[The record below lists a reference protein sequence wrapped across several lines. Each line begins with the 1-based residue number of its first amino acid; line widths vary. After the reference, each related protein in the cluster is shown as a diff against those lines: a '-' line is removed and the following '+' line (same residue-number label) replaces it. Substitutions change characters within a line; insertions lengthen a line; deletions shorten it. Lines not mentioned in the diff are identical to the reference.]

1 MSLYKRKRP
10 VLAVT
15 VEAEVFAWVHA
26 NAAIAHLRPSQWVSS
41 YLAKRMSEEE
51 VASRAPLGKLSRRGS
66 AGQGTAC
73 RNGAHYPVTV

>member
-1 MSLYKRKRP
+1 MGPYKRKRP

-51 VASRAPLGKLSRRGS
+51 VATRTPLGKLSRRES
-66 AGQGTAC
+66 AGPGTAC
-73 RNGAHYPVTV
+73 RDGAHCRVTV